1 MFMEVII
8 SVILLIV
15 GIAILIVIHVCVV
28 GRAFRGRTADSIDG
42 TTSNPIQARPDRVP
56 RMDPED
62 IQGLPCFDY
71 KIEEIVTGTGNGNR
85 ECAVCLE
92 SFRGGEKC
100 RILPKCGHCFHAECI
115 DSWLLK
121 TAACP
126 VCRTGAKSPQL
137 DRNRRSYSGDRA
149 GLELV

>member
-8 SVILLIV
+8 SVILLFV

-28 GRAFRGRTADSIDG
+28 GRAFRGTDPING
-42 TTSNPIQARPDRVP
+42 TTTNPNPLQARPDRVP
-56 RMDPED
+56 RMDAED
-62 IQGLPCFDY
+62 IMGLPCFDY
-71 KIEEIVTGTGNGNR
+71 NVEGITGNGNG

-92 SFRGGEKC
+92 SFRAGEKC

-137 DRNRRSYSGDRA
+137 DSNIRRSYSGDRP